1 MTAVEDLN
9 GVAPDSIPG
18 GDVTGIPS
26 PWGLLGGLAAPLLRG
41 TSVAR
46 ASVGL
51 GGEVVRI
58 VLGRSEVE
66 AARGDWRFKDPTW
79 TSNPIYKRVAQTYL
93 AACAAVD
100 GVLDDMETEGHR
112 GRTERSR
119 FAMGILTSALA
130 PTNTLVGNPAALKK
144 TLEAG
149 GANLVSGA
157 GNFAHDVRRNGGMPS
172 MAKAGALKVG
182 EDLALT
188 PGQVVDRDEVAELI
202 QYSPAT
208 ERVRERPMLVVPP
221 PIGKFYFLDLR
232 PGRSFVEHSV
242 GSGLQTFLLSWRNP
256 GPDQSEWDM
265 DTYAERILSA
275 IDAVRE
281 VTGSDDV
288 NVIGFC
294 AGGILNTAVLN
305 HLASRGDQRIHSASY
320 AVTLLDF
327 GQSSPIGAFSSARLL
342 SLARWK
348 SSRAGVISARSMG
361 NVFTWMRPNDL
372 VWNYWVNNY
381 LMGQDPPVF
390 DILSWNADGTNLPSA
405 LHRQFLDIFEHNP
418 LPDPGAFTVLGTPV
432 ELGQI
437 TVPNYVTGAVSD
449 HLTPWKSCY
458 LTTQLLGG
466 DSTFALSSAGHI
478 ASLVNPPGNPKSSYY
493 TAPLDDREAPA
504 EWLARADK
512 HTGSWWEHWAEWAV
526 GQSGREV
533 PASDELGSSE
543 HPLLGAAP
551 GSYVLQPS

>member
-1 MTAVEDLN
+1 MEAE
-9 GVAPDSIPG
+9 
-18 GDVTGIPS
+18 GD
-26 PWGLLGGLAAPLLRG
+26 
-41 TSVAR
+41 
-46 ASVGL
+46 
-51 GGEVVRI
+51 
-58 VLGRSEVE
+58 
-66 AARGDWRFKDPTW
+66 
-79 TSNPIYKRVAQTYL
+79 
-93 AACAAVD
+93 
-100 GVLDDMETEGHR
+100 R
-112 GRTERSR
+112 GRAERSR
-119 FAMGILTSALA
+119 FAMGIVTSALA
-130 PTNTLVGNPAALKK
+130 PTNTLLGNPAALKK

-149 GANLVSGA
+149 GATWCP
-157 GNFAHDVRRNGGMPS
+157 VRGTSPRRAPQRRDAVHG
-172 MAKAGALKVG
+172 KAGGLEVG
-182 EDLALT
+182 RT
-188 PGQVVDRDEVAELI
+188 WRSPGQVAGV
-202 QYSPAT
+202 
-208 ERVRERPMLVVPP
+208 ERRCSEHPP
-221 PIGKFYFLDLR
+221 PGTR
-232 PGRSFVEHSV
+232 PRASDAGGPAAHRQVLLPGPQAGTRFVEHSV

-390 DILSWNADGTNLPSA
+390 DILAWNADGTNLPSVCTGSSSTSSSTTRCPTRA
-405 LHRQFLDIFEHNP
+405 P
-418 LPDPGAFTVLGTPV
+418 YGAGDS
-432 ELGQI
+432 GRAGAI
-437 TVPNYVTGAVSD
+437 TVPNYVIGAVTD

-466 DSTFALSSAGHI
+466 DSTFALSSVGPRRQPRQPSGQPQVQLLHRP
-478 ASLVNPPGNPKSSYY
+478 SRRSGGTRRV
-493 TAPLDDREAPA
+493 
-504 EWLARADK
+504 ARARRQT
-512 HTGSWWEHWAEWAV
+512 HRIVV
-526 GQSGREV
+526 GALGRVGRRTVGREV
-533 PASDELGSSE
+533 PASDELGPVNIRCWAPRRAATCSSPVE
-543 HPLLGAAP
+543 GR
-551 GSYVLQPS
+551 VPSGRRWQ